1 MLAYGVIVDFMEKKI
16 LEDWRTHC
24 NREYKK
30 VC

>member
-1 MLAYGVIVDFMEKKI
+1 MLAYGVIVDFMEKI